1 MVQMLNEKP
10 KLQQLTIKPLKIGGW
25 EIRPCENG
33 AYCVLTKEEKEMKET
48 NLQHYKEELKAI
60 FNEHYEEPSKIIREI
75 EALIGVEIKGYGFQS
90 CTDAILI
97 WMAQPY
103 KKSIL
108 DEAEKEYL
116 SEVIKP
122 FRDKVKFIKLPSYDC
137 LNLIYTCIRMYDKF
151 GGEIVRLPNF
161 KIGTMYKGMGIG
173 REYTLEELGL

>member
-108 DEAEKEYL
+108 DDVEKEYL
-116 SEVIKP
+116 SAVIKP
-122 FRDKVKFIKLPSYDC
+122 FRSRVKYIKIAEVGGTKRFVHIKLCDNDS
-137 LNLIYTCIRMYDKF
+137 M
-151 GGEIVRLPNF
+151 NF
-161 KIGTMYKGMGIG
+161 PDFKVNTMYKGMKLE